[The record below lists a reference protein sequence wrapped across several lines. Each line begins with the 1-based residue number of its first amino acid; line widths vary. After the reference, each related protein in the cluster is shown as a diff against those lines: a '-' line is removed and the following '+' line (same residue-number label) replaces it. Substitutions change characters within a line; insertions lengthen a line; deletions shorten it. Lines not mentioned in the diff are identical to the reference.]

1 MGLVS
6 KRKPLVLLPGLSPM
20 ELAVAHGKDLVSAL
34 FVKGENGPI
43 RISIEHEG
51 GFIVEVDARALAA
64 GLIGDVGENCP
75 GKGVTVEV
83 QDSRVFDLKL

>member
-1 MGLVS
+1 MGLMS

-20 ELAVAHGKDLVSAL
+20 ELAVAHGEDLVSAL
-34 FVKGENGPI
+34 FVEGENGPI

-51 GFIVEVDARALAA
+51 GFKVKMDARPLAA
-64 GLIGDVGENCP
+64 GLVGDVGENCP
-75 GKGVTVEV
+75 REGVTVEV